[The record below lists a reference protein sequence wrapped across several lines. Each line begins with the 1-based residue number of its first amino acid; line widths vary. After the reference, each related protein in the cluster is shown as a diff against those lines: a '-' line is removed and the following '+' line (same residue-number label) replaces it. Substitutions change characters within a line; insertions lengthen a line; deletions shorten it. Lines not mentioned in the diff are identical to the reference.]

1 MLNRLSPTGVF
12 EAKEDERSFDLRG
25 VINFVWREWKFIL
38 IVVALALL
46 AGMVQLARQTPL
58 YTATAQVLLD
68 PRKEKAAGTDA
79 VLSDVNL
86 DVAAIDSQLAILR
99 STVFM
104 RRVVEKEGVVSDPEF
119 GSGPAPISAAA
130 QDAQKPQAIPSNVM
144 NSIEALKGATSV
156 SRSGLGYALAIS
168 VTSVD
173 PTRAARLANA
183 IADAFIVDK
192 LDARLEAAQRASTW
206 LTDRLTELRKQLR
219 ESEEAV
225 ARFRTEHGIAQS
237 ANVTLTQQQ
246 LSDLNARLVA
256 ARAET
261 AEKKARVTLFQSEGK
276 DGGQNVPDAVN
287 SPLVTNLRA
296 QAASLAQKAADLVA
310 RYSDNHPLVVN
321 IRAEQRDVQRAIA
334 AETQR
339 AIANMKNEYELA
351 KAREEA
357 LERSLSEVTGQSG
370 LDNTTAITLREL
382 ERTAAVNKTLFED
395 YLQRA
400 KLTQEQST
408 FEAREARVI
417 TPALPPGAPS
427 SPQKMRYLGIA
438 LMIGLVLGVGGAVA
452 KEMLNA
458 GFTTPRQVEDILEVP
473 LLTSV
478 SRMEQRDL
486 TVDGKVIP
494 IPLYPAVKPLSRF
507 AEAMR
512 ALRTGIAMT
521 DVDNPPKIIQLT
533 STLPGEGKSTIA
545 TSMAVSAAASGLKV
559 LFIDADLRHPSAS
572 RFFGLEKETG
582 LVDLLLGHVEPQETI
597 RYSDETRLWVLSAG
611 SKTQNPPDLLGSER
625 MKALVA
631 GFKRSFDFIVIDT
644 PPMGPV
650 IDPIVVSA
658 LADKVVFV
666 VRWAVTARELVQST
680 IQQIP
685 GHKKIAGVAFN
696 QINENEARKYGKYA
710 YSYYY
715 GSRYY
720 KKYYT
725 E

>member
-1 MLNRLSPTGVF
+1 
-12 EAKEDERSFDLRG
+12 
-25 VINFVWREWKFIL
+25 
-38 IVVALALL
+38 
-46 AGMVQLARQTPL
+46 
-58 YTATAQVLLD
+58 
-68 PRKEKAAGTDA
+68 
-79 VLSDVNL
+79 
-86 DVAAIDSQLAILR
+86 
-99 STVFM
+99 
-104 RRVVEKEGVVSDPEF
+104 
-119 GSGPAPISAAA
+119 
-130 QDAQKPQAIPSNVM
+130 
-144 NSIEALKGATSV
+144 
-156 SRSGLGYALAIS
+156 
-168 VTSVD
+168 
-173 PTRAARLANA
+173 
-183 IADAFIVDK
+183 
-192 LDARLEAAQRASTW
+192 
-206 LTDRLTELRKQLR
+206 
-219 ESEEAV
+219 
-225 ARFRTEHGIAQS
+225 
-237 ANVTLTQQQ
+237 
-246 LSDLNARLVA
+246 
-256 ARAET
+256 
-261 AEKKARVTLFQSEGK
+261 
-276 DGGQNVPDAVN
+276 
-287 SPLVTNLRA
+287 
-296 QAASLAQKAADLVA
+296 
-310 RYSDNHPLVVN
+310 
-321 IRAEQRDVQRAIA
+321 
-334 AETQR
+334 
-339 AIANMKNEYELA
+339 
-351 KAREEA
+351 
-357 LERSLSEVTGQSG
+357 
-370 LDNTTAITLREL
+370 
-382 ERTAAVNKTLFED
+382 LFED

-582 LVDLLLGHVEPQETI
+582 LVDLLLGHVEPQEII

-625 MKALVA
+625 MKALMA

-658 LADKVVFV
+658 LADKIVFV